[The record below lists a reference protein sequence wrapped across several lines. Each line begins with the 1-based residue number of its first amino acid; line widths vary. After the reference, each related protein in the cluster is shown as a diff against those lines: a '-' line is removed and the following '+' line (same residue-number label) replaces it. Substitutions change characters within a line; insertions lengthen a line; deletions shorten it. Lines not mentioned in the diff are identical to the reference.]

1 MDNEVQDK
9 KPTSFRTGTYY
20 AGSEPRIKRGGRG
33 SIKGY
38 IATAIIA
45 SIITSIIVGVS
56 VYGSLSE
63 RIDSQQRFIENM
75 RTTGTVGPSK
85 EDVTVIAE
93 KATPSVVGIRISS
106 GGGNSGASLQ
116 SQSKAEGSGIIIS
129 EDGYIATNYHV
140 VSYADPDS
148 SGSQGII
155 MEVFLQ
161 DGRQASAR
169 FIGGDEQ
176 TDLAVIKVEM
186 DDLSP
191 IEFGDSSKLKAGE
204 LAVVIGSP
212 LGISFAGS
220 VTQGCISAASR
231 KINSGETT
239 LTLIQTDAA
248 VNPGNSGGALLNSE
262 GKAVGIVNAKISQT
276 SVEGLGFAIPIND
289 ARPILEQLMENGY
302 VKGRPFIGISGSDVT
317 DTISKQFGIPAGVY
331 VVDVMKG
338 SAAEAAGIKQGDVI
352 TQLAGK
358 GVASMSDMN
367 EIKRSYK
374 PGDEVDIKLV
384 RNGQE
389 MTAKLT
395 FGEDVR

>member
-9 KPTSFRTGTYY
+9 KPTSFRTGAYY